1 MRRGCS
7 SASRQ
12 VAAYLLLKTSRMHVR
27 YFDDNV
33 VFFRIDPIHSSGMRL
48 RSFSF
53 SRHQLAKAQ
62 RTMPALGLSPTP
74 MLPMMRL
81 NDFCHEGKPSP
92 HLGFLYHSS
101 RAAIGQANG
110 GVYQYARLSPRSAAG
125 VSNGRSRQRSRHPGA
140 AAPFDHL
147 NLEPSRCRPLPHAA
161 AKPVSVGVKV
171 QNCCLLLTAAFTRK
185 TREHIANFISD
196 LSITSAS
203 CDKTG
208 RSILR
213 DHHNPDK

>member
-1 MRRGCS
+1 
-7 SASRQ
+7 
-12 VAAYLLLKTSRMHVR
+12 MHVR

-33 VFFRIDPIHSSGMRL
+33 VFFRIDPIHSSGMRP

-53 SRHQLAKAQ
+53 SRHQLAQ
-62 RTMPALGLSPTP
+62 RTMPALGLSPMP

-101 RAAIGQANG
+101 GAAIGQANG

-147 NLEPSRCRPLPHAA
+147 NLEPAPLPPAA
-161 AKPVSVGVKV
+161 TCRCQACVGWRKGA
-171 QNCCLLLTAAFTRK
+171 NFCLLLTAAFTRK